1 MEVKPIML
9 IGGVCIFF
17 ITIYIICYFT
27 SWRENEVESFSNVP
41 GVDKIL
47 TGMLKNPKQTAN
59 MFTNLLGT
67 KSDLGYYDSRSEGK
81 LKELKQELFSKDDM
95 EKLKV
100 PLPEFEDLENKNDG
114 SDSIKS
120 KKKKANNKSQK
131 KVKKTESKPKPK
143 KKKKA
148 IKDKTVNYQDI
159 CRFVGSTS
167 KYARCPKNYPV
178 FVGAEFSGKNIQCQ
192 GISNKNTKSKVKY
205 CKLCCKNEI

>member
-1 MEVKPIML
+1 MEVKPVML

-17 ITIYIICYFT
+17 ITIYVICYFT
-27 SWRENEVESFSNVP
+27 SWKKNEVENFSNVP

-67 KSDLGYYDSRSEGK
+67 KTDLGYYDPRSEGK

-100 PLPEFEDLENKNDG
+100 PLPEFEDLENKDAKNER
-114 SDSIKS
+114 IKVNS
-120 KKKKANNKSQK
+120 KKKKLNHKLK
-131 KVKKTESKPKPK
+131 KNLDKTKSKPKK
-143 KKKKA
+143 EKKA

-178 FVGAEFSGKNIQCQ
+178 FVGAEFSGKNIQCE